1 MGGGEDAKTTAPQ
14 TTTQMLN
21 EELKDPRL
29 NGIALWMPIKLVDCL
44 PAKLMVVNLVN
55 FITPNLT
62 SSEMHI
68 FFLNLFTFTSY
79 FSHKVT

>member
-1 MGGGEDAKTTAPQ
+1 MEGRNVGDGSGGEDAKT
-14 TTTQMLN
+14 LN

-29 NGIALWMPIKLVDCL
+29 NGIALWIPAKLVDCL

-62 SSEMHI
+62 SSEMCV
-68 FFLNLFTFTSY
+68 FFLNPFTFTSY